1 MNEFVKK
8 RLFHGFITMH
18 ILHHAK
24 DQPVYGSW
32 MVSELAQHGYQLSY
46 GTLYPILHGLEKEG
60 LLTSS
65 SSTVDGKVRK
75 YYALTP
81 LGEEALSELRNYLK
95 ELSDEVRDK
104 NHE

>member
-8 RLFHGFITMH
+8 RLFQGFITMH

-24 DQPVYGSW
+24 DQPIYGIW
-32 MVSELAQHGYQLSY
+32 MVSELAHHGYQLSY

-65 SSTVDGKVRK
+65 SSTVEGKVRK

-81 LGEEALSELRNYLK
+81 LGEEALSELRIYLK
-95 ELSDEVRDK
+95 ELSDEVS
-104 NHE
+104 

>member
-1 MNEFVKK
+1 MSEFVKK

-24 DQPVYGSW
+24 DQPIYGSW
-32 MVSELAQHGYQLSY
+32 MVSELAHHGYQLSY

-60 LLTSS
+60 LLIST
-65 SSTVDGKVRK
+65 SSTVEGKMRK
-75 YYALTP
+75 YYSLTP
-81 LGEEALSELRNYLK
+81 LGEEALMELRTYLK
-95 ELSDEVRDK
+95 ELSDEVTVK